1 MVNRHKEKA
10 LGQALDISNAIPE
23 SSPISVIGTDFS
35 EIKNSEV
42 VVISASAAT
51 YMRGRMERLPDQV
64 VMIREIAK
72 KIKKFAPD
80 SKILVVSNPVDIL
93 NYIFQKETG
102 MSRQCVM
109 GVSSSLDSSRFRY
122 LLSEELKV
130 KSSQITNALVL
141 GEHGDSMVPIFSV
154 TKCNNKPVLELL
166 SDSQVDKITRELR
179 DYWKVLRKFKGPSI
193 FGIAKNT
200 VDVIRAII
208 KNEELSIPA
217 SVMLDGEYGFSDV
230 CLGVPV
236 QIGKEGLIKIQEIGL
251 NKHEKNSLYKSAE
264 VVRNYLLT
272 EPWQIT

>member
-1 MVNRHKEKA
+1 
-10 LGQALDISNAIPE
+10 
-23 SSPISVIGTDFS
+23 
-35 EIKNSEV
+35 
-42 VVISASAAT
+42 
-51 YMRGRMERLPDQV
+51 MERLSDQV
-64 VMIREIAK
+64 TMIYDIAK

-80 SKILVVSNPVDIL
+80 SKILMVSNPVDVL

-122 LLSEELKV
+122 LLSKELKV
-130 KSSQITNALVL
+130 KSSQIKNALVL

-166 SDSQVDKITRELR
+166 SDSQVDKITKELR

-200 VDVIRAII
+200 VDVIRTII

-236 QIGKEGLIKIQEIGL
+236 QIGKGGRIKIQEIGL
-251 NKHEKNSLYKSAE
+251 NKYEKNSLFKSAE
-264 VVRNYLLT
+264 VVRSHLLT
-272 EPWQIT
+272 EACQIT